1 VKGKAVKIGHGPAT
15 VIGCALREPKVRNLP
30 ELVEAD
36 TLREKECGDKP
47 RSIREAFLLE
57 KKFTRAGRQIVCV
70 ILALACCHAVGA
82 GGAPVQ
88 STNYKRAMKYVT
100 DETGR
105 RVAIPFNVQHIV
117 TLAPNLTETIYA
129 LGLEDKLAG
138 DTSYCDTPPAAKLK
152 PHVGSPQTPSLEAIV
167 AMHPDLVLA
176 TTSINRPETA
186 DALLRLGIPV
196 YTSDPHTVRGMLDS
210 IARVA
215 DLMGASEQ
223 GATLVA
229 QLQARLDAVHARI
242 ADLPLVHVLFIVW
255 EDPLITIGQNTFIA
269 DALRWA
275 GAESAI
281 VAEQNW
287 PQVSIE
293 EVVRVQPDY
302 ILFTSNHSEA
312 NDDQELSRLRTGPA
326 WKALKAVQMGHIVK
340 ADDEVTKPSPGLIGA
355 IEQIAREL
363 HPEAFSSHAR
373 GGNLQLEARTE
384 MEIRASDAAKK
395 ECVLCAL

>member
-1 VKGKAVKIGHGPAT
+1 M
-15 VIGCALREPKVRNLP
+15 
-30 ELVEAD
+30 
-36 TLREKECGDKP
+36 
-47 RSIREAFLLE
+47 
-57 KKFTRAGRQIVCV
+57 RAGRQIVYF
-70 ILALACCHAVGA
+70 IAALACCHAVCA
-82 GGAPVQ
+82 AGAPVQ
-88 STNYKRAMKYVT
+88 AAGDKRATRNVT

-105 RVAIPFNVQHIV
+105 RVAIPLNVQRIV

-167 AMHPDLVLA
+167 ALHPDLVLA

-186 DALLRLGIPV
+186 DALLRLGIAV

-210 IARVA
+210 IARMA
-215 DLMGASEQ
+215 DLVGAGEQ
-223 GATLVA
+223 GAALVA

-242 ADLPLVHVLFIVW
+242 GELPLVHVLFVVW

-287 PQVSIE
+287 PQLSIE
-293 EVVRVQPDY
+293 EVVRVQPEY
-302 ILFTSNHSEA
+302 IVLTPNHSESDA
-312 NDDQELSRLRTGPA
+312 GSKSSELENLRARPA
-326 WKALKAVQMGHIVK
+326 WKALKAVEAGHVVV
-340 ADDEVTKPSPGLIGA
+340 ASDEFDRPAPGLIGA
-355 IEQIAREL
+355 IEQLAREL
-363 HPEAFSSHAR
+363 HPEAFALNA
-373 GGNLQLEARTE
+373 GGGKFVGSAGVGVK
-384 MEIRASDAAKK
+384 MVASACANK
-395 ECVLCAL
+395 EGVSCAL

>member
-1 VKGKAVKIGHGPAT
+1 
-15 VIGCALREPKVRNLP
+15 
-30 ELVEAD
+30 
-36 TLREKECGDKP
+36 
-47 RSIREAFLLE
+47 LE
-57 KKFTRAGRQIVCV
+57 KKFTRAGRIFALIFC
-70 ILALACCHAVGA
+70 ALAVCAASDAAEARPPEGGRYKSAGA
-82 GGAPVQ
+82 GLRQAPAYKGNAAAGAQ
-88 STNYKRAMKYVT
+88 SGQSANDVRAVRDVT

-105 RVAIPFNVQHIV
+105 HVAIPLNVQRIV

-138 DTSYCDTPPAAKLK
+138 DTSYCDTPPAAKSK

-167 AMHPDLVLA
+167 ALHPDLVLA

-186 DALLRLGIPV
+186 DALLRLGIAV

-210 IARVA
+210 IARMA
-215 DLMGASEQ
+215 NLMGASEQ

-229 QLQARLDAVHARI
+229 QLQTRLDAVRARI
-242 ADLPLVHVLFIVW
+242 ADLPVVHVLFIVW

-293 EVVRVQPDY
+293 EVVRVQPEY
-302 ILFTSNHSEA
+302 ILFTSNHSES
-312 NDDQELSRLRTGPA
+312 NDDHELSRLRTGPA
-326 WKALKAVQMGHIVK
+326 WKALKAVQMGHIAK
-340 ADDEVTKPSPGLIGA
+340 ADDEITKPSPGLIGA
-355 IEQIAREL
+355 IEQIAHEL
-363 HPEAFSSHAR
+363 HPEAFSADGHE
-373 GGNLQLEARTE
+373 GNLQFEARTE
-384 MEIRASDAAKK
+384 MKMPANDATKK